1 MSEEQWTTN
10 AARWP
15 EAICEL
21 RSKLADLEV
30 KYETMRLATL
40 EWGKDVDMVK
50 RWSDQHLQRIE
61 GLEAAVGLRSGHEST
76 LVELVADAIAA
87 QATSAGIVNDR
98 PARAAIL
105 AIAAEV
111 ERRGDKG
118 LDLDPGETA
127 DWLRAEAVKAEAVL
141 ETPTLS

>member
-1 MSEEQWTTN
+1 MTDDLLARLEE
-10 AARWP
+10 
-15 EAICEL
+15 
-21 RSKLADLEV
+21 LED

-50 RWSDQHLQRIE
+50 RWSDQHLQRIQ
-61 GLEAAVGLRSGHEST
+61 GLEAAVGIRSAPESS

-87 QATSAGIVNDR
+87 QVTCAGIVNDR

-127 DWLRAEAVKAEAVL
+127 DWLRREAN
-141 ETPTLS
+141 PTGQED

>member
-1 MSEEQWTTN
+1 MTEEYK
-10 AARWP
+10 ARLAEL
-15 EAICEL
+15 EA
-21 RSKLADLEV
+21 

-61 GLEAAVGLRSGHEST
+61 GLEAAVGIRSGRESS

-105 AIAAEV
+105 AIATEV

-127 DWLRAEAVKAEAVL
+127 DWLRREAN
-141 ETPTLS
+141 PTGQED